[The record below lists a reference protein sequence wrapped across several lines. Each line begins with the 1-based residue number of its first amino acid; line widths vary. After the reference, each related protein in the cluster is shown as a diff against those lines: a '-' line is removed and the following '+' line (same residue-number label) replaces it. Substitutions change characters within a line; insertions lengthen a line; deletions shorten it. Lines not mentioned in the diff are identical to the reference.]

1 MFNISYNLNK
11 KASASVIFA
20 DKYLKF
26 SNYLNYFSKNQLDQI
41 LQLKE
46 SFLKDDHAIGD
57 LWEKGKKHKIIIFKI
72 KDKMNDYDRQKIGGL
87 AYSALASFKDANIF
101 FEGCLLVEKELTSF
115 SSNFFLGFYSKSY
128 SFKNYKL
135 KKDKEKKLLQSLSVA
150 TQKKDQIIKSIKYAK
165 SVYDG
170 IEETRNLVTLPANI
184 LNPKKFVDEINK
196 LKKTGLSIEILDE
209 KK

>member
-11 KASASVIFA
+11 KSPASIIFA
-20 DKYLKF
+20 DKNLKF
-26 SNYLNYFSKNQLDQI
+26 SNYLNYFSKNQLGQI

-46 SFLKDDHAIGD
+46 SFVKDGHATGD
-57 LWEKGKKHKIIIFKI
+57 LWEEGKKHKIIIFKI
-72 KDKMNDYDRQKIGGL
+72 KDKTNDYDAQKIGGL
-87 AYSALASFKDANIF
+87 AYSALSSFKDANIF
-101 FEGCLLVEKELTSF
+101 FEGCSLIEKEFASF

-150 TQKKDQIIKSIKYAK
+150 TKKKDQIIKSIKYAK

-196 LKKTGLSIEILDE
+196 LKKTGLSI
-209 KK
+209 